1 LTGPSSTENRPA
13 DPPPPPPDL
22 DPAPEASAPEP
33 SAPGAPPPPLGLTAF
48 TVEGRRAPALFVV
61 GWLGVI
67 VGAALVLLAAM
78 GPAGVAGAL
87 VATAGFAGLSI
98 GSVLLAGSQTI
109 EQRAAGVPHP
119 GPSPVLVFVAV
130 VATSRFAG
138 YVVGGLLLTLVG
150 EIPRPIGDLIAVLVQ
165 AAVFLGI
172 VQLTVVGSGALSWP
186 DMGLARRGP
195 GIVGRELLGGAV
207 FAGPVILVT
216 SVVAI
221 VAVQLAGVTPLS
233 PLPPTGT
240 PTGLLLHLLAGALI
254 APVAEEVLFRGFAL
268 SAWLRTAGARAAIVR
283 SSILFVLAH
292 VLFVGSDTFGEAIR
306 LAFVGGIVRIPI
318 AFTLGW
324 LFVRTG
330 SLWGPIGLH
339 AAFNAVLITLG
350 ETTVGG

>member
-1 LTGPSSTENRPA
+1 MQAT
-13 DPPPPPPDL
+13 PPQ
-22 DPAPEASAPEP
+22 
-33 SAPGAPPPPLGLTAF
+33 PLGLTTF

-61 GWLGVI
+61 GWLGVL
-67 VGAALVLLAAM
+67 VGVALVLLAAM
-78 GPAGVAGAL
+78 GPTGLGGAIVAA
-87 VATAGFAGLSI
+87 AGFAGLSI

-109 EQRAAGVPHP
+109 EQRAAGLPHP

-138 YVVGGLLLTLVG
+138 YLVGGLLLTLVG
-150 EIPRPIGDLIAVLVQ
+150 EIPRPIGDLIAVIVQ

-172 VQLTVVGSGALSWP
+172 VQLTVVGAGAMSWA
-186 DMGLARRGP
+186 DIGLAGRRP

-216 SVVAI
+216 SVVALA
-221 VAVQLAGVTPLS
+221 AVQLAGVTPLS

-240 PTGLLLHLLAGALI
+240 PSGLVLHLLAGALI

-292 VLFVGSDTFGEAIR
+292 VLFVGGDTFGEAVR
-306 LAFVGGIVRIPI
+306 LAFVGGVVRIPI

-350 ETTVGG
+350 ETALGG

>member
-1 LTGPSSTENRPA
+1 LTGPSSTEDPPA
-13 DPPPPPPDL
+13 DPPPPPPR
-22 DPAPEASAPEP
+22 PEP
-33 SAPGAPPPPLGLTAF
+33 TAEAPARALGLTTF

-61 GWLGVI
+61 GWLGVV
-67 VGAALVLLAAM
+67 VGVGLVVLAAT
-78 GPAGVAGAL
+78 GPAGLGGAIVAAS
-87 VATAGFAGLSI
+87 GFAGLSI

-119 GPSPVLVFVAV
+119 GPSPILVFVAV

-138 YVVGGLLLTLVG
+138 YLVGGLLLTLVG

-165 AAVFLGI
+165 AAVFVGI
-172 VQLTVVGSGALSWP
+172 VQLTVVGAGALSWA
-186 DMGLARRGP
+186 DMGLAARRP
-195 GIVGRELLGGAV
+195 AIVGRELLGGAV

-216 SVVAI
+216 SVIAL

-240 PTGLLLHLLAGALI
+240 AAGLVLHLLAGALI

-283 SSILFVLAH
+283 SSVLFVLAH
-292 VLFVGSDTFGEAIR
+292 VLFVGGATFDEAIR
-306 LAFVGGIVRIPI
+306 LAFVGGVVRIPI

-350 ETTVGG
+350 ETALGG

>member
-1 LTGPSSTENRPA
+1 VQAT
-13 DPPPPPPDL
+13 PPQ
-22 DPAPEASAPEP
+22 
-33 SAPGAPPPPLGLTAF
+33 PLGLTTF

-61 GWLGVI
+61 GWLGVL
-67 VGAALVLLAAM
+67 VGVALVLLAAM
-78 GPAGVAGAL
+78 GPTGLGGAIVAA
-87 VATAGFAGLSI
+87 AGFAGLSI

-109 EQRAAGVPHP
+109 EQRAAGLPHP

-138 YVVGGLLLTLVG
+138 YLVGGLLLTLVG
-150 EIPRPIGDLIAVLVQ
+150 EIPRPIGDLIAVIVQ

-172 VQLTVVGSGALSWP
+172 VQLTVVGAGAMSWA
-186 DMGLARRGP
+186 DIGLAGRRP

-216 SVVAI
+216 SVVALA
-221 VAVQLAGVTPLS
+221 AVQLAGVTPLS

-240 PTGLLLHLLAGALI
+240 PSGLVLHLLAGALI

-292 VLFVGSDTFGEAIR
+292 VLFVGGDTFGEAVR
-306 LAFVGGIVRIPI
+306 LAFVGGVVRIPI

-350 ETTVGG
+350 ETALGG